1 MLGQQFRQRLSEAER
16 NWSTLAVQFA
26 TRLSLLYE
34 VLDRSSPSRV
44 RFAAQQ
50 QRALDCC
57 GPFQETPLSKR
68 ERLKTERDQSA
79 ANLDLF
85 FTATDTT
92 AATKGKAACRKE
104 DNSPISTSRLISS
117 PTKKKKTD
125 MSPSL
130 IHSRRVSERK
140 NRPNPIE
147 TCIFH
152 SSL

>member
-1 MLGQQFRQRLSEAER
+1 MTLSEAER

-85 FTATDTT
+85 FTATDNDV
-92 AATKGKAACRKE
+92 AVPWQ
-104 DNSPISTSRLISS
+104 S
-117 PTKKKKTD
+117 
-125 MSPSL
+125 
-130 IHSRRVSERK
+130 
-140 NRPNPIE
+140 
-147 TCIFH
+147 
-152 SSL
+152 

>member
-1 MLGQQFRQRLSEAER
+1 MSEAER
-16 NWSTLAVQFA
+16 KWSTLAVQFA

-34 VLDRSSPSRV
+34 ILDRSSPSRV

-85 FTATDTT
+85 FTATDNERSKNQVDSGPRWLHFGVSQHTFEPCPQVPNLL
-92 AATKGKAACRKE
+92 ARAR
-104 DNSPISTSRLISS
+104 RLVF
-117 PTKKKKTD
+117 
-125 MSPSL
+125 SL
-130 IHSRRVSERK
+130 A
-140 NRPNPIE
+140 
-147 TCIFH
+147 
-152 SSL
+152 